1 MVVREAGNAPGAR
14 GALSRGEGK
23 ASPAERTPGDTAGT
37 GSVDEAQVVE
47 LRFGVCQGDGW
58 LYEVKFDGYRIQVNK
73 AAVRITLSRAAVRTG
88 RIASPSGRGTC
99 VVCPAFNCESPFFL
113 GLNAQRASKRCAQT
127 PPLPAEARSSDPSFR
142 KLAAHGR
149 STQLGHRGTQ
159 IASSGRQ

>member
-58 LYEVKFDGYRIQVNK
+58 LYEVKLDGYRIQVNK
-73 AAVRITLSRAAVRTG
+73 VGARITLSRAAVRTG
-88 RIASPSGRGTC
+88 RIASPSRRGTRL
-99 VVCPAFNCESPFFL
+99 VCPAWDWA
-113 GLNAQRASKRCAQT
+113 LNAQRASQRCAQT
-127 PPLPAEARSSDPSFR
+127 PALPAEARPSDPSFR